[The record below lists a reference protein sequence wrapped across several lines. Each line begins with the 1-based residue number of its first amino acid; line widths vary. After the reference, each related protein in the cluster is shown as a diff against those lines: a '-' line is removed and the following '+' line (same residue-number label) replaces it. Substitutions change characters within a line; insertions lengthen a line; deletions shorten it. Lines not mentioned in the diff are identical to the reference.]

1 MDLIEED
8 NLRFWSCVCSAPE
21 YSRPMSDRKSTT
33 SRHTTRGSWQSR
45 KNTTFGWV
53 LGGLF
58 LVAAVVGLLYLI
70 YTKQPR

>member
-1 MDLIEED
+1 
-8 NLRFWSCVCSAPE
+8 
-21 YSRPMSDRKSTT
+21 MSDRKSTT